1 MTIQQHPSPN
11 HGSRYGWKPDRIV
24 NHITAGSSAAGA
36 LAVLCDPARE
46 VSAHFVVD
54 KDGTVYQLVALDR
67 AAWANGTSTT
77 PSDSRYYGRSALA
90 TVRNRCTNADYYTI
104 SIEHVCASGG
114 ELTAEQ
120 LAASIELHRYII
132 AEVRRL
138 YGVTIPVSREY
149 IIGHCEINP
158 VTKPNCPGAQFPYD
172 AILEGLRQVEIRSDT
187 SGTVSIKRGDF
198 YTAKFSGTKCKPA
211 HCDSGYG
218 RRGDHRAD
226 QSRRGQAGGDCADRQ
241 ARRRLRYLHYC
252 ARRAPRKTVCRPNCI
267 RRCTYMEQENNLA
280 IQALDSARSAHHR
293 LDRLE
298 SDIKDIHDLAT
309 AMAATQQEV
318 TGVQADIREIKQNVS
333 ALTKRP
339 GKWWDKLVGAANPGL
354 AAGLVGAFLTLLL

>member
-77 PSDSRYYGRSALA
+77 PSDSRYYGRSTLA
-90 TVRNRCTNADYYTI
+90 AVRNRCTNANYYTI
-104 SIEHVCASGG
+104 SIEHVCVSGG

-132 AEVRRL
+132 AEVNRL

-149 IIGHCEINP
+149 IVGHCEINP

-172 AILEGLRQVEIRSDT
+172 AILEGVRQVEIKSDT

-198 YTAKFSGTKCKPA
+198 YTAKFSGTNANQLIVTAGTGDVVTIVPIN
-211 HCDSGYG
+211 
-218 RRGDHRAD
+218 RGA
-226 QSRRGQAGGDCADRQ
+226 
-241 ARRRLRYLHYC
+241 
-252 ARRAPRKTVCRPNCI
+252 
-267 RRCTYMEQENNLA
+267 
-280 IQALDSARSAHHR
+280 
-293 LDRLE
+293 
-298 SDIKDIHDLAT
+298 
-309 AMAATQQEV
+309 
-318 TGVQADIREIKQNVS
+318 
-333 ALTKRP
+333 
-339 GKWWDKLVGAANPGL
+339 DKLAAIVPIGKPGD
-354 AAGLVGAFLTLLL
+354 ASGIYTTVPGGRPVKRFVAQIV

>member
-90 TVRNRCTNADYYTI
+90 TVRNRCTNANYYTI
-104 SIEHVCASGG
+104 SIEHVCVSGG

-158 VTKPNCPGAQFPYD
+158 VTKPNCPGAQVPYD

-198 YTAKFSGTKCKPA
+198 YTAKFSGTNANQLIVTAGTGDVVTIVPIN
-211 HCDSGYG
+211 
-218 RRGDHRAD
+218 RGA
-226 QSRRGQAGGDCADRQ
+226 
-241 ARRRLRYLHYC
+241 
-252 ARRAPRKTVCRPNCI
+252 
-267 RRCTYMEQENNLA
+267 
-280 IQALDSARSAHHR
+280 
-293 LDRLE
+293 
-298 SDIKDIHDLAT
+298 
-309 AMAATQQEV
+309 
-318 TGVQADIREIKQNVS
+318 
-333 ALTKRP
+333 
-339 GKWWDKLVGAANPGL
+339 DKLAAIVPIGKPGD
-354 AAGLVGAFLTLLL
+354 ASGIYTTVPGGRPVKRFVAQIV